1 MQYHP
6 DKNQENQYTTAR
18 FIEIQEA
25 YQILSDSHRRAKYD
39 DERWLMGMD
48 KKQHKEETI
57 TPAWLLDVSI
67 KLNRSL
73 AKMDTHRIS
82 HGALAEYILLILA
95 DAHIGVLQQH
105 NDESKNTEIITQL
118 MQASRWLEP
127 RYLAPVLHRLNIVAG
142 QGQMQ
147 PAIAAYKTEREKE
160 AFREKMFPYIILLV
174 TLALCVFMYFYGKG

>member
-67 KLNRSL
+67 KLNRS
-73 AKMDTHRIS
+73 
-82 HGALAEYILLILA
+82 LAEYILLILA